1 MTRKRIVAIIVAV
14 VLAAICLSVVRV
26 WFTPKARA
34 AIFVAM
40 YGDYIEEQYAKG
52 IAVVDGVLC
61 RQATFYGRTY
71 RYQMIEY
78 DFYAFG
84 DTYYGCYYSPDDKPM
99 SYAQTNYHLVKQ
111 SEGYWTWE
119 EKGGDNHG
127 EVAKIRDGWY
137 YYSVS
142 F

>member
-1 MTRKRIVAIIVAV
+1 MTKRRIVAIVVAV
-14 VLAAICLSVVRV
+14 VLAAICLSAVKI

-40 YGDYIEEQYAKG
+40 YGDYIEEQYEKG

-84 DTYYGCYYSPDDKPM
+84 DTYY
-99 SYAQTNYHLVKQ
+99 
-111 SEGYWTWE
+111 
-119 EKGGDNHG
+119 
-127 EVAKIRDGWY
+127 
-137 YYSVS
+137 SVN
-142 F
+142 